1 MKKET
6 KTTTK
11 LRQIGGSAGVILDA
25 KVRYKAEIEIGDEF
39 DISAQKEKIVLTK
52 INKGDAE
59 KWDFG
64 IIQF

>member
-1 MKKET
+1 MKNET

-11 LRQIGGSAGVILDA
+11 LRKIGGSAGVILDA

-52 INKGDAE
+52 LNKKG
-59 KWDFG
+59 K
-64 IIQF
+64 